1 MGTLMMNLPRSAA
14 SKTEALKDSR
24 IVLERV
30 LDGNNF

>member
-1 MGTLMMNLPRSAA
+1 MDSLMMNRPSCSVTKLAHE
-14 SKTEALKDSR
+14 KTRR